1 MDIQD
6 FIFVEF
12 EMNLIFSKFKYS
24 TTGGS
29 EYGILKISPNLS
41 DLIIALSPL
50 PTNVKDLFTVRYSL
64 PK

>member
-1 MDIQD
+1 
-6 FIFVEF
+6 
-12 EMNLIFSKFKYS
+12 MNLIFSKFKYS